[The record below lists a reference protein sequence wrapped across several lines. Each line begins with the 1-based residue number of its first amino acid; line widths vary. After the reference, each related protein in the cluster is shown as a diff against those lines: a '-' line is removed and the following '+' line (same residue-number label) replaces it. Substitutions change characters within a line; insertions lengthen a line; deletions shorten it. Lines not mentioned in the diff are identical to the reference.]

1 LQSLPQ
7 IKMRLTLS
15 RMSTFRALV
24 SMGKNV
30 PATVQSLNES
40 QLPATSSVKAAP
52 GDCDTIIKVD
62 YSNLNFKD
70 AMVATGSY
78 PGLQFPM
85 VGGIDLVGR
94 VMSTTNPHLKKGDEV
109 LINGF
114 GMGTDHWGGF
124 AEKASV
130 PGYWCLPLLY
140 AGGVSPMDAA
150 RIGTAGYTAM
160 LCVEALT
167 EKVKPDDGPIVVTG
181 ATGGVGSIAVSLLS
195 NLGYHVT
202 AVTGKE
208 NEETW
213 QYLKKL
219 GAKDILDRS
228 TMSDDPKPLGRTNY
242 AGAVDTVGGNVLAN
256 VISELKYGGTAAI
269 CGMAGQ
275 MGLPTSV
282 APFILRGV
290 SLLGID
296 SVYQPMERRKRVYQ
310 KYVPTLVDKKTL
322 ETIAGDQLIKLESL
336 PAVAARMLKGETK
349 GRYVVAM

>member
-1 LQSLPQ
+1 
-7 IKMRLTLS
+7 MRLTLS
-15 RMSTFRALV
+15 KMSSYRALV

-30 PATVQSLNES
+30 PATVQSLSES

-52 GDCDTIIKVD
+52 GDCDTIVKVD

-94 VMSTTNPHLKKGDEV
+94 VLSTTNPHLKKGDEV

-167 EKVKPDDGPIVVTG
+167 EKVKPEDGPVVVTG

-195 NLGYHVT
+195 NQGYHVT
-202 AVTGKE
+202 AVTGKD

-213 QYLKKL
+213 DYLKKL

-228 TMSDDPKPLGRTNY
+228 TMSDSAKPLGRTNY

-256 VISELKYGGTAAI
+256 VISELKYGGTAAM

-275 MGLPTSV
+275 MTLPTSV

-336 PAVAARMLKGETK
+336 PSVAARMLKGETK

>member
-1 LQSLPQ
+1 
-7 IKMRLTLS
+7 MRLTVTK
-15 RMSTFRALV
+15 MSTFRALV

-70 AMVATGSY
+70 AMVATGTY

-130 PGYWCLPLLY
+130 PGHWCLPLLY

-167 EKVKPDDGPIVVTG
+167 EKVKPDDGPVVVTG

-219 GAKDILDRS
+219 GARDILDRT
-228 TMSDDPKPLGRTNY
+228 TMSDEPKPLGRTNY

-275 MGLPTSV
+275 MALPTSV

-336 PAVAARMLKGETK
+336 PGVAARMLKGETK